1 MILEITL
8 NSMDN
13 YAMSAYAE
21 IGRSSLDEG
30 AWAECLLSAISG
42 HSAIPCTL
50 LYEYC
55 YISISMSSPVTR
67 TL

>member
-1 MILEITL
+1 
-8 NSMDN
+8 MDN

-42 HSAIPCTL
+42 HSDHSAAGARRPEHSQARMIWG
-50 LYEYC
+50 
-55 YISISMSSPVTR
+55 SAGR
-67 TL
+67 